1 VRSFGKTLKLKL
13 FRQCLL
19 DESTQVALSL
29 ACPACDNSIV
39 STSPGPQPHILV
51 RYHNEGGIQTN
62 LDILPLITEEA
73 YLESNPA
80 ARPARAFMTSMYA
93 LGLFT
98 FVGVPTSCEAT
109 PFSFGLFE
117 SYSTFKLLTSFFTQC
132 VPKEMCL
139 ALCKC

>member
-1 VRSFGKTLKLKL
+1 MRSFRKNLKLKL

-29 ACPACDNSIV
+29 TCPACDNSIV
-39 STSPGPQPHILV
+39 STSSGPQPHILV

-73 YLESNPA
+73 YLESNPT

-93 LGLFT
+93 PGLFT
-98 FVGVPTSCEAT
+98 FVGIPTSCEAT

-117 SYSTFKLLTSFFTQC
+117 SYSTFKLLTSFSAQC
-132 VPKEMCL
+132 VPKGMCL
-139 ALCKC
+139 A